1 MTDPMSIDKYS
12 VDELLSAAMP
22 QEAPTEVINAVTP
35 WKKAMKLV
43 LAGLILSIVGA
54 ESFPFDIPANTVGLV
69 MMMLGFE
76 RLRKENRAFR
86 ICWFLSMAGLLICL
100 VRIVLICFAVPF
112 EMGRLKASLTLG
124 HIMYALLILMIL
136 SLYYALRK
144 VEAAAVMKIGSG
156 WAWHVLAWYIV
167 LRALILLYS
176 IRNTGTV
183 VIPHAFVHLVLIA
196 CTLALLIHALYKLI
210 KELEEPGYAIQLCEP
225 KFSGKTLA
233 LMLAAVVLVIYAA
246 GHGPSE
252 YRTNWQTA
260 GPSKASSA
268 QEMELKAAGLPEQ
281 LIAMMSEEDLRRIT
295 GPGASIQEIKGTENA
310 AGSGN
315 GAGNTNG
322 APQGSA
328 SDPAEDAPDVR
339 TFFVENNGERY
350 ALYYFKFAPNA
361 EFTGTNGLALNWQG
375 GITIGDGSP
384 EGHLVPDYIH
394 GRLLCYVP
402 VLVNTPADGTAAD
415 DGARITELFPREAVN
430 PPYKSAFSAFE
441 LGDSM
446 FVFQGFSAPKQQRSL
461 SGGYVLAQKDTV
473 NTTGLTGF
481 SICIIKCKP
490 GFKPFAVS
498 AREYMYNYVSAFPYT
513 GMHQANAMET
523 TEVPY
528 FWIYTYGVIKDT
540 KDLIS
545 K

>member
-43 LAGLILSIVGA
+43 LAGLVLSIVGA

-144 VEAAAVMKIGSG
+144 VEAAAGMKIGSG
-156 WAWHVLAWYIV
+156 WAWHVLVWYIV

-176 IRNTGTV
+176 TRDTGIV
-183 VIPHAFVHLVLIA
+183 LIPHAFVHLVFIA
-196 CTLALLIHALYKLI
+196 CALALLIHALYKLT
-210 KELEEPGYAIQLCEP
+210 KELEEPGYAISLCKP
-225 KFSGKTLA
+225 KFSGRTLA
-233 LMLAAVVLVIYAA
+233 LMIAAVVVVIYAA
-246 GHGPSE
+246 GHSINE
-252 YRTNWQTA
+252 YRTDWQTA
-260 GPSKASSA
+260 GPSKANSA
-268 QEMELKAAGLPEQ
+268 QQTELKAAGLPEK
-281 LIAMMSEEDLRRIT
+281 LIAMMSEEDLEIVA
-295 GPGASIQEIKGTENA
+295 GADASITEIKGGSGSTVSQGNDA
-310 AGSGN
+310 AASQQADVATAAHDPGAAPEIRSFLIETGSGN
-315 GAGNTNG
+315 Y
-322 APQGSA
+322 S
-328 SDPAEDAPDVR
+328 
-339 TFFVENNGERY
+339 
-350 ALYYFKFAPNA
+350 LYYFEFASGT
-361 EFTGTNGLALNWQG
+361 EFTGTNGIALNWQG
-375 GITIGDGSP
+375 GATIGDGTMD
-384 EGHLVPDYIH
+384 GYVLPDYIH
-394 GRLLCYVP
+394 GNLLCYVP
-402 VLVNTPADGTAAD
+402 VLVNTPPDGTPAD
-415 DGARITELFPREAVN
+415 DGARVTELFPKKAVN
-430 PPYKSAFSAFE
+430 PPYKTAFSAFG

-446 FVFQGFSAPKQQRSL
+446 FVFQGFSALEQQGGMR
-461 SGGYVLAQKDTV
+461 GYVLAARDTIKSDI
-473 NTTGLTGF
+473 LGF
-481 SICIIKCKP
+481 SINLIKCKP

-498 AREYMYNYVSAFPYT
+498 AREYMYNHVSIYPYS
-513 GMHQANAMET
+513 GFYQADPIET
-523 TEVPY
+523 TDLKY
-528 FWIYTYGVIKDT
+528 FELYTYGAKMDAA
-540 KDLIS
+540 DLN